1 MTTYKADAK
10 AKVAGSRAAA
20 KYADPV
26 TYAKAIAT
34 LLSARLNED
43 QSNEVQIS
51 EARPDEHATL
61 SKPPQKHL
69 IAKVGLRQPDHL
81 LYVALEAVKLPDAAQ
96 IPPGRIPNPRKLLP
110 QLRQFFSEAK
120 ADLKLDWVQLIKVS
134 GRLPGQ
140 STPLWQEDL
149 LLRSESPLATTLMKP
164 APVLAPTESLVGTEP
179 AAAKSAPTDPTI
191 AEGDINISI
200 GGNMSGQLIVG
211 DNNQA
216 FSYTYNVETGGVVNV
231 AAPPI
236 VRPRATPV
244 SLKPRP
250 FRHLLDRKTVLP
262 ILQETLL
269 KKLPVEVFA
278 DAGFGKTVLMRHL
291 AHDQTVTSAFA
302 DGVVYLAV
310 QRQMAA
316 DLLQSLYDAFYE
328 AVPAFKPSQGQLRQ
342 SLKDKQALI
351 ILNGLTLPK
360 DEVAALLSI
369 LPNSTFVLVSKAQVY
384 WQDGAAIALPG
395 LPLPE
400 SITLI
405 EQELARPLA
414 HVEQAPAQFL
424 HARFLGNP
432 LQLRRIAAQARTA
445 AQSLVDVVQLIRAE
459 SGDSEQSIDERSVFA
474 GLTGRL
480 SAKHKSILALMGA
493 MGGVA
498 ITASQA
504 RAISG
509 VPDAANVLNDLSE
522 LHLLEPATEGAIGS
536 VSNGYQLSADLT
548 EAAVQSFD
556 PQPWLARATDYFCES
571 AATQTVQPDAL
582 AYLLEW
588 TQRTGN
594 WQQSLELCKSLDQTL
609 SLGGQWAQWQQ
620 VMNHSL
626 HAAEQLGNGAAEAW
640 SLHQLGSQALTTG
653 SQQAEGLLSRALWLR
668 QQLGDKAGA
677 AVTRHNL
684 GLILPPLVE
693 EFEVETGTTSGGLD
707 GVASSGA
714 ASWSSSAIGGAIA
727 LSMVLAGITG
737 FLGVRAFRSQLET
750 AVVDPVP
757 AETLPPEDRLPSA
770 DPVARVSF
778 DRTALAFGNTIVGQQ
793 TQQSLEILNSGVIP
807 LSVAALEIAGPQAS
821 DYSVLSEDCTAA
833 PLESGE
839 QCEVTLIF
847 NPESAGDR
855 TASLTLQSNAPDSV
869 TLPITGTAVSESAP
883 TPTPTPEPPT
893 PNAQPRRTRTYA

>member
-10 AKVAGSRAAA
+10 AKVAGSKATTR
-20 KYADPV
+20 YTDPV
-26 TYAKAIAT
+26 NYAKAIAT
-34 LLSARLNED
+34 LLSTRLNEG
-43 QSNEVQIS
+43 QLS
-51 EARPDEHATL
+51 EGTHPKH
-61 SKPPQKHL
+61 SQKYL
-69 IAKVGLRQPDHL
+69 TAKVGLRQPDHL
-81 LYVALEAVKLPDAAQ
+81 LYVALEAVKPPGAAQ
-96 IPPGRIPNPRKLLP
+96 VPPGRIPNPQRLLP
-110 QLRQFFSEAK
+110 QLRQFFGEVK
-120 ADLKLDWVQLIKVS
+120 TDLKLDWVQLIKVS

-149 LLRSESPLATTLMKP
+149 LLRSESPLANTLMKP
-164 APVLAPTESLVGTEP
+164 APALTPVAAGLSAANP
-179 AAAKSAPTDPTI
+179 AT

-200 GGNMSGQLIVG
+200 GGNLSGQLIVG

-231 AAPPI
+231 AAPPT

-262 ILQETLL
+262 VLQETLRQR
-269 KKLPVEVFA
+269 LPVEVFA
-278 DAGFGKTVLMRHL
+278 DAGFGKTVLMRYL
-291 AHDQTVTSAFA
+291 AHDQAVTSAFA

-328 AVPAFKPSQGQLRQ
+328 TVPAFKPSQGLLRQ
-342 SLKDKQALI
+342 SLKDKQALV
-351 ILNGLTLPK
+351 ILNGLTLTK

-369 LPNSTFVLVSKAQVY
+369 LPNSTFVLVSKAQIY

-414 HVEQAPAQFL
+414 HAEQAPAQFL
-424 HARFLGNP
+424 HSRFLGNP

-474 GLTGRL
+474 VLTGRL

-498 ITASQA
+498 ITAAQA
-504 RAISG
+504 QAISG
-509 VPDAANVLNDLSE
+509 VPDAASVLNDLSE

-536 VSNGYQLSADLT
+536 VSSGYQLSADLT

-571 AATQTVQPDAL
+571 AAAQTIQLDAL
-582 AYLLEW
+582 AHLLEW

-594 WQQSLELCKSLDQTL
+594 WQQSLALCKSLDQTL
-609 SLGGQWAQWQQ
+609 SLSGQWAQWQQ

-653 SQQAEGLLSRALWLR
+653 SEQAEGLLSRALWLR

-693 EFEVETGTTSGGLD
+693 EFEVETGTTSGGAEGTSE

-714 ASWSSSAIGGAIA
+714 ASWSSLAIGGTIA
-727 LSMVLAGITG
+727 LGMVVAGITG
-737 FLGVRAFRSQLET
+737 FFGIRAFRSQPKT
-750 AVVDPVP
+750 AVVDPIP
-757 AETLPPEDRLPSA
+757 AETLPLEDQLPGA
-770 DPVARVSF
+770 DSVARVSF
-778 DRTALAFGNTIVGQQ
+778 DRTALTFGNTIVGQQ
-793 TQQSLEILNSGVIP
+793 AQQSLEILNSGVIP
-807 LSVAALEIAGPQAS
+807 LSIAALEIAGPQAS

-833 PLESGE
+833 PLDSGE
-839 QCEVTLIF
+839 QCKVTLIF
-847 NPESAGDR
+847 NPESVGDR
-855 TASLTLQSNAPDSV
+855 TANLTLQSNTPNPV
-869 TLPITGTAVSESAP
+869 TLSITGTAVSESAP
-883 TPTPTPEPPT
+883 TPTTEPDPDSESTPDLNLRPILNP
-893 PNAQPRRTRTYA
+893 